1 MARPPSITEADLI
14 DLLVKVFREKG
25 VEGTAIGDLSAATGL
40 QRASLYHR
48 FPDGKEGMADAVLTE
63 VGKRFLWILAPMRE
77 DPDVTEGITE
87 TAQRLGQFYG
97 AGALSCVL
105 DTMTLAGTP
114 ERLRDHAR
122 ALAKTWIDAMAEAA
136 QRAGRRPDDAMRAA
150 RDVFLRIEGSLV
162 LARVLGDND
171 AFAETVA
178 LMPSLLAP
186 PKTPTKTTPRDK
198 PKRRNA

>member
-1 MARPPSITEADLI
+1 
-14 DLLVKVFREKG
+14 
-25 VEGTAIGDLSAATGL
+25 
-40 QRASLYHR
+40 
-48 FPDGKEGMADAVLTE
+48 
-63 VGKRFLWILAPMRE
+63 
-77 DPDVTEGITE
+77 
-87 TAQRLGQFYG
+87 
-97 AGALSCVL
+97 
-105 DTMTLAGTP
+105 
-114 ERLRDHAR
+114 
-122 ALAKTWIDAMAEAA
+122 MAEAA